1 MNISRA
7 ERGDLSRILAI
18 QKEAYLSEA
27 ALYEDDSLP
36 PLTQSI
42 EDIESEF
49 QSKVFLKAE
58 IRDVIIGSVRAHLAG
73 NTCLI
78 GRLIVDP
85 LHQGQGV
92 GSALLVRCESIFD
105 AANRF
110 ELFTGTKSAGNIRL
124 YERHGYVAYKEE
136 RISPRL
142 TLIHMEK
149 LKKADQ
155 TTWGK
160 TRR

>member
-7 ERGDLSRILAI
+7 EQGDLSRILAI

-27 ALYEDDSLP
+27 AIYDDNSLP

-42 EDIESEF
+42 EEIESEF
-49 QSKVFLKAE
+49 ESKVFLKVE
-58 IRDVIIGSVRAHLAG
+58 IRDVIVGSVRAHLSG

-78 GRLIVDP
+78 GRLIVDTGYQR
-85 LHQGQGV
+85 QGI
-92 GSALLVRCESIFD
+92 GSALLIRCESIFE

-124 YERHGYVAYKEE
+124 YERHGYVAFKED

-142 TLIHMEK
+142 TLLYMEK

-155 TTWGK
+155 IRSETP
-160 TRR
+160 R